1 MVKRNATDRPVFVR
15 VARQIFSVQRLVK
28 KTPMKHKSVKF
39 PFLLQ
44 VSLSLTPPLVLL
56 ASWVTNRQ
64 SYPDKIVVM
73 VTLSCSLTM
82 VLFCSME
89 DAYAHYKVSFSD
101 GAFGFMMAASL
112 AFFTVH
118 GKKYLPKV
126 CLSLLK
132 V

>member
-1 MVKRNATDRPVFVR
+1 MKYDNA
-15 VARQIFSVQRLVK
+15 
-28 KTPMKHKSVKF
+28 KF
-39 PFLLQ
+39 PFSLQ
-44 VSLSLTPPLVLL
+44 VSLSLTPPLILL

-64 SYPDKIVVM
+64 SYPDKIAIM

-82 VLFCSME
+82 VMFCSM
-89 DAYAHYKVSFSD
+89 DDPYAHYKVSFSD

-126 CLSLLK
+126 CLSLLGAN
-132 V
+132 